1 MLQRYYGDKGRC
13 CDWWNLFLDGCG
25 CGRADGPCR
34 RIDYNCEIFFVSL
47 RDDVWC
53 VRWVWLFCVEKGKK
67 LEWIRGR
74 AVAEEEF
81 LTGEIC
87 VSSKASIGMLA
98 ADGDESAMSALFL
111 CESAWWMRA
120 WLSIFNILCES
131 RGWYL
136 RPNHLILLAKKSVVS
151 LLWWPPKWDL
161 NYPNTTVF
169 GWSIVNPTW
178 DLISCREN
186 TTPVVFEH

>member
-1 MLQRYYGDKGRC
+1 MATRDGTWPTKHGQKNIGMLQRYYGDKGRC

-87 VSSKASIGMLA
+87 VSSKASMGMLA

-111 CESAWWMRA
+111 CESGWWMWA
-120 WLSIFNILCES
+120 WLSIFNILC
-131 RGWYL
+131 
-136 RPNHLILLAKKSVVS
+136 
-151 LLWWPPKWDL
+151 
-161 NYPNTTVF
+161 
-169 GWSIVNPTW
+169 
-178 DLISCREN
+178 
-186 TTPVVFEH
+186 